1 MADQIATFPAVTRND
16 QKGLRHGLEGRNP
29 EKLRPAT
36 WMPAPICTGAGSARA

>member
-16 QKGLRHGLEGRNP
+16 QKGLRHDLEGRNP